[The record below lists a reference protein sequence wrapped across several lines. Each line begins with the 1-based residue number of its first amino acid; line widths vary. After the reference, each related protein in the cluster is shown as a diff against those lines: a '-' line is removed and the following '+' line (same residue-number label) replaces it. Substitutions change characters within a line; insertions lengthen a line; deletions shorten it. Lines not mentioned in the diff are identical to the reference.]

1 MILIKYVIYYSFIG
15 VYQTK
20 LAAQKLFVKTSIQLD
35 RLNKVKNNEGEI
47 TALRTTLLRTAFRS
61 IL

>member
-20 LAAQKLFVKTSIQLD
+20 LSVQKLFLKTSRQFD
-35 RLNKVKNNEGEI
+35 RLNKIKNNEGEI
-47 TALRTTLLRTAFRS
+47 TAMRTTLLRTAFRS